1 MFQFTTTNVINSDKD
16 LTTGKPLWTT
26 KDAVGGTP
34 ASLNIKRVNNFIAT
48 NVVAIYKAVAQD
60 AENAKVT
67 FDFAQVSGTAG
78 NIFRLH
84 IYVGLSQASQSSLY
98 ANDLQWKGKP
108 FSVDFVWGT
117 NATDT
122 VTKLVKTIN
131 KYSAMV
137 YNKKLLN
144 VTNNGTYITIEAV
157 DEYQRFKFVNI
168 EKFDA
173 DAYHGMGE
181 YNVVRSLD
189 NLTKKNSNAE
199 VTATAEG
206 YFVGKEGFGTY
217 PFLLH
222 NLRLPTYARNRWLG
236 LNQDETPIVGAK
248 YNQYTIYYCVNR
260 GILGDNAVGD
270 IVKSRT
276 THVFYVKQ
284 DLATAFETALGKVGT
299 VITVSGKGTP
309 DPGTIAGDVDTLQQ
323 DVAQLKTQMANK
335 ADKSELTTKAD
346 ASALSAKQD
355 KLSAGNGI
363 SITGNSVA
371 VKIDGDTL
379 TSSASGLKVADGKFT
394 PAE

>member
-16 LTTGKPLWTT
+16 LTTGKPLWVT
-26 KDAVGGTP
+26 KDASGGNP
-34 ASLNIKRVNNFIAT
+34 ASLNIKRVNNFIST
-48 NVVAIYKAVAQD
+48 NVIAIYKAVASD

-67 FDFAQVSGTAG
+67 FDFAQVGG
-78 NIFRLH
+78 NPGDVFRLH

-173 DAYHGMGE
+173 GAYHGMGE

-189 NLTKKNSNAE
+189 NLTKKDSNAE

-346 ASALSAKQD
+346 ASTLSAKQD